1 LVVGGQSQHKY
12 IESRYLEKESKDYRS
27 SSSQFP
33 KPVSNTLT
41 MRRGGAAAAR
51 KTLSRKTGNLSP
63 NEISVRS
70 SKRNDFNDEED
81 PTKELDIAVDPD
93 KTNPM

>member
-1 LVVGGQSQHKY
+1 
-12 IESRYLEKESKDYRS
+12 
-27 SSSQFP
+27 
-33 KPVSNTLT
+33 
-41 MRRGGAAAAR
+41 MRRGGANPR
-51 KTLSRKTGNLSP
+51 KSLSRKTGNLSP

-81 PTKELDIAVDPD
+81 PTKELDLAVDPD